1 MVVLGDM
8 SLGGSIV
15 PVEKL
20 AECLQVA
27 FDAGA
32 KRILLPMA
40 SVGDIATVP
49 GEHFAKF
56 QTSFYSDP
64 VDAVFKAVGVE

>member
-1 MVVLGDM
+1 MSSCQESYGRRPEKVKGINQYEVLGRDR
-8 SLGGSIV
+8 L
-15 PVEKL
+15 
-20 AECLQVA
+20 
-27 FDAGA
+27 
-32 KRILLPMA
+32 LLPMA

-49 GEHFAKF
+49 GELLAKF